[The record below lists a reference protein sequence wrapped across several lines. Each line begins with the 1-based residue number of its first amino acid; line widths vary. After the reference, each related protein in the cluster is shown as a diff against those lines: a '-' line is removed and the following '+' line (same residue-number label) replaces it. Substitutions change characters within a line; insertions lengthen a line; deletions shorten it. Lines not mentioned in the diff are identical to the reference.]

1 MSWFSSIPLLY
12 LAQILFLAVAARRVA
27 ARSSRPSHAM
37 TATVTLGAALL
48 AWGVASGWLA
58 LSGVYDSDAFLSLL
72 PGLWITTISMTIVF
86 VLVLLLQPVRLGLG
100 EILRGTPAHWLVG
113 IQALRISA
121 LGTLVRSLQNEFPH
135 HVEIAIGLPDLAYGI
150 SALFVYPLAKAG
162 RLSSDALI
170 VWHAVGIL
178 LLVVA
183 GPASIQTG
191 LPGPFQLFH
200 EPPTAETMF
209 DFPMVLA
216 PSVVVPAFMM
226 LNLLGILAARATPA
240 TQRR

>member
-1 MSWFSSIPLLY
+1 MSWFSSIPLLF
-12 LAQILFLAVAARRVA
+12 LAQFLFLAAAARRA
-27 ARSSRPSHAM
+27 AAGAPRPSHAM
-37 TATVTLGAALL
+37 TATVAVGGALL

-58 LSGVYDSDAFLSLL
+58 LSGVYDSDAFLGLL
-72 PGLWITTISMTIVF
+72 PGLWITTISMMI
-86 VLVLLLQPVRLGLG
+86 VLLLILVVGPVRIGLG
-100 EILRGTPAHWLVG
+100 EILRETPAHWLVG
-113 IQALRISA
+113 IQVLRISA
-121 LGTLVRSLQNEFPH
+121 LGTLIRSLQNEFPH

-150 SALFVYPLAKAG
+150 SALFIYPLARAG

-170 VWHAVGIL
+170 IWHAVGIL

-191 LPGPFQLFH
+191 LPGPLQLFH

-226 LNLLGILAARATPA
+226 LNLLGIAAARATPA
-240 TQRR
+240 PEPR

>member
-1 MSWFSSIPLLY
+1 MNWFSSIPLLY
-12 LAQILFLAVAARRVA
+12 LAQVLFLAAAARRVA
-27 ARSSRPSHAM
+27 ARSPHRSHAM
-37 TATVTLGAALL
+37 TATVTIGAALL
-48 AWGVASGWLA
+48 AWGAASGWLA

-72 PGLWITTISMTIVF
+72 PGLWITTVSMAIVLTLIL
-86 VLVLLLQPVRLGLG
+86 LVHPVRTGLG

-113 IQALRISA
+113 IQALRVSA
-121 LGTLVRSLQNEFPH
+121 LGTLIRSLQNEFPH

-150 SALFVYPLAKAG
+150 SALFLYPVAKAG
-162 RLSSDALI
+162 RLSSDALV

-216 PSVVVPAFMM
+216 PSVVVPVFMM
-226 LNLLGILAARATPA
+226 LNLLGIAAARAQPA
-240 TQRR
+240 PEPR